1 MSTYSISSADLK
13 QGLLKSRE
21 SQLTNSSS
29 YDSLN
34 EDPLKIYQL
43 PSGNSVAKA
52 VLKKLYTAAFVAFL
66 FLLVEMLGGILS
78 GSLAILSDAAHMFSD
93 LSGFF
98 ISIVSVSIGTK
109 PASKGLSFG
118 YHRSEVIGAMGT
130 IMIVWCL
137 SLFLIFSAT

>member
-1 MSTYSISSADLK
+1 M
-13 QGLLKSRE
+13 
-21 SQLTNSSS
+21 
-29 YDSLN
+29 LN
-34 EDPLKIYQL
+34 DDPLKIYQL
-43 PSGNSVAKA
+43 PSGSSVAKA

-98 ISIVSVSIGTK
+98 ISIVSVSIGTR